1 MTASVKTL
9 GIVTFAPCGDK
20 DQSLFKVNPDIPV
33 GEALEHASNLFYY
46 AKKLMLDAAMEPQ
59 GERYAWPAY
68 YLCEMGKAVVD
79 DLSQALLP
87 ATTIELERI

>member
-1 MTASVKTL
+1 MPNDL
-9 GIVTFAPCGDK
+9 LRQNYRHRHLRPCGDK
-20 DQSLFKVNPDIPV
+20 DLSLFKVNPDIPV

-87 ATTIELERI
+87 EANPR

>member
-33 GEALEHASNLFYY
+33 GEALEHASNLFY
-46 AKKLMLDAAMEPQ
+46 
-59 GERYAWPAY
+59 
-68 YLCEMGKAVVD
+68 
-79 DLSQALLP
+79 
-87 ATTIELERI
+87 